1 MKNFI
6 HEHTDFLQISGIG
19 GSGFGALFLNIELG
33 LKIIIAGLTI
43 GFIIWKWRVA
53 YLDRKNK
60 K

>member
-6 HEHTDFLQISGIG
+6 QNHEDVLQILGVSSGG
-19 GSGFGALFLNIELG
+19 TVALFSNIELG

-43 GFIIWKWRVA
+43 GFIVWKWRMA
-53 YLDRKNK
+53 YLDRKK